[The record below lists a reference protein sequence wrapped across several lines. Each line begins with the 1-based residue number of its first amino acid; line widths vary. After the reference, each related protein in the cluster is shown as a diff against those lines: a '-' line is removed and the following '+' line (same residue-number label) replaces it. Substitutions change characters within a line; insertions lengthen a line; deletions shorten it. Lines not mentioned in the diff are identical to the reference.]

1 MGRYAVSTDT
11 PAPVASLASRAAA
24 AFTAYRL
31 GERDRMGD
39 LVDLVT
45 PILWHTARAQHLDI
59 HAAEDVVQTA
69 WIRLVDHAD
78 GIDDPQ
84 AVLGWLI
91 TTVRREAW
99 RMSKQAGRSD
109 LVDELPE
116 TALAGERGDSATS
129 IDPSVL
135 AVLREGQRT
144 LWQHISDLPE
154 RCQALL
160 RVIAFVDRPD
170 YALVSRALGMPV
182 GSIGPTRGRCLAK
195 LRVALLAD
203 PKWSHS

>member
-1 MGRYAVSTDT
+1 MGGYAVSTDT
-11 PAPVASLASRAAA
+11 PVPVASLASRAAA

-31 GERDRMGD
+31 GDRDRMGE

-45 PILWHTARAQHLDI
+45 PVLWHTTRAQHLDV
-59 HAAEDVVQTA
+59 HTAEDVVQTA

-78 GIDDPQ
+78 AIDDAQ

-99 RMSKQAGRSD
+99 RTSKQAGRAD
-109 LVDELPE
+109 VVDEVPE
-116 TALAGERGDSATS
+116 AALADESPGTAAT
-129 IDPSVL
+129 IDPSLL
-135 AVLREGQRT
+135 AVLREGQRL
-144 LWQHISDLPE
+144 LWRHIADLPE

-170 YALVSRALGMPV
+170 YAAVSRALGMPV